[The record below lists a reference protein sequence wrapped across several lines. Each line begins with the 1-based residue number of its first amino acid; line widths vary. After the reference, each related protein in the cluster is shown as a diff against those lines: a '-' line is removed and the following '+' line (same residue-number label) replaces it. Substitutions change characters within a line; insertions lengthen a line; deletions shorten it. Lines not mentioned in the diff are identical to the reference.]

1 MKMDIQK
8 EKIEEI
14 YDNTGRKV
22 VKYKQKIINNTL
34 NEEKEIESKD
44 LNGLISE
51 VRKQVSEWNKMS

>member
-1 MKMDIQK
+1 MDIQK

-34 NEEKEIESKD
+34 KEEKEIVSKD
-44 LNGLISE
+44 LNSLISA
-51 VRKQVSEWNKMS
+51 VRKQLNEWNNMN

>member
-1 MKMDIQK
+1 MDIQK

>member
-1 MKMDIQK
+1 MDIQK

-34 NEEKEIESKD
+34 KEEKEIVSKD
-44 LNGLISE
+44 LNSLISE
-51 VRKQVSEWNKMS
+51 VRKQLNEWNNMN

>member
-1 MKMDIQK
+1 MEMDIQK

-34 NEEKEIESKD
+34 KEEKEIVSKD
-44 LNGLISE
+44 LNSLISE
-51 VRKQVSEWNKMS
+51 VRKQLNEWNNMN